1 MKAIIIGATG
11 AVGTDLTR
19 QLLTDPRYEKVL
31 TFTRRPPGFSHEKLE
46 SHIIDF
52 NRPSDWSH
60 LVKGDV
66 LFSALGTS
74 LKQAGSK
81 EAQYRIDHD
90 YQVSFAKAARR
101 NGVRHLVIVS
111 SLGADPASSF
121 FYLKLKGIIERD
133 VEALDFPGLTI
144 LRPPSLIR
152 RHAKRPA
159 ETISVKLFQL
169 VNALGLFKTMAPVPT
184 EAVARKMVDLGSRP
198 YEGKRILSAQ
208 ETRGTLR

>member
-1 MKAIIIGATG
+1 MKAIVIGATG
-11 AVGTDLTR
+11 AVGKDLVEE
-19 QLLTDPRYEKVL
+19 LLSRREYEKII
-31 TFTRRPPGFSHEKLE
+31 TFTRRPLDIKSEKIE
-46 SHIIDF
+46 SYIIDF
-52 NRPSDWSH
+52 DRPSDWVH

-133 VEALDFPGLTI
+133 VEALGFPGFTI

-152 RHAKRPA
+152 KHAKRPA
-159 ETISVKLFQL
+159 ETVSVKLFQL
-169 VNALGLFKTMAPVPT
+169 ANALGLFKTMAPVPT
-184 EAVARKMVDLGSRP
+184 EAVARKMADLGSRP

-208 ETRGTLR
+208 ETRGPLR